1 MSWLTGVLLYVI
13 LWWLVLFAVLP
24 FGNAPAAKPE
34 EGHAESAP
42 ARPQLG
48 LKALVTTLLAAV
60 LWLGAYGVIQS
71 DILVVSD
78 MTPEQTL
85 SESE

>member
-24 FGNAPAAKPE
+24 WGNRPPARPE

-42 ARPQLG
+42 ARPRLG
-48 LKALVTTLLAAV
+48 LKALVTTAVAAV
-60 LWLGAYGVIQS
+60 LWLGVYGVIES
-71 DILVVSD
+71 DMLVVSD
-78 MTPEQTL
+78 MTPEEAWST
-85 SESE
+85 EE